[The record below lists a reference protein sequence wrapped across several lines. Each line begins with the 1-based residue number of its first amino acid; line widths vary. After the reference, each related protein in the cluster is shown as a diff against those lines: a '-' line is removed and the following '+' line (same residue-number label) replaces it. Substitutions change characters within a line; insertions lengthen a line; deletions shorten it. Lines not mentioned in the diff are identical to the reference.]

1 MGRVAI
7 VAYKP
12 KPGNEEALR
21 TLIKKHAPCLKE
33 AGLVTEKE
41 SFVLETKDGTIIEVF
56 EWKSEQAMKTAHKHP
71 QVQQMWRE
79 YAEVSTYTPLNRLP
93 EAGKLFAE
101 FAPVS

>member
-1 MGRVAI
+1 MERVAI

-12 KPGNEEALR
+12 NPGQAETLR
-21 TLIKKHAPCLKE
+21 ALIKKHSPCLRTI
-33 AGLVTEKE
+33 GLATEKE
-41 SFVLETKDGTIIEVF
+41 GFVLETKDGTIVEVF

-93 EAGKLFAE
+93 EADKLFAE
-101 FAPVS
+101 FTPLN